1 MGLRED
7 VKFQVEQDWHPK
19 VPRTETIMQQA
30 KSSLRHGKSSG
41 DIKLDTIVMQK
52 ENQRGDDER

>member
-7 VKFQVEQDWHPK
+7 IKFQVEQDWHPK
-19 VPRTETIMQQA
+19 VPSMETSIQQA

-41 DIKLDTIVMQK
+41 NIKLDIIAMQK
-52 ENQRGDDER
+52 ENQRDDER